1 MNKLLKHLCY
11 FLVTCLLLTHNSLL
25 TDNVSPAITDPDQLK
40 AVETERQT
48 IFNSL
53 IDDLTKNKP
62 DISFIADDNTCHIIW
77 KIPLSDDINKIKS
90 TKLLHNAKINI
101 NLRKVTDNFGQI

>member
-1 MNKLLKHLCY
+1 MNKLLKHICY
-11 FLVTCLLLTHNSLL
+11 FLVTCLLLTHNNLL

-53 IDDLTKNKP
+53 IIEFSKTSYDNCIFSSYRVAKNKNNSSIEIFTRSNLQITA
-62 DISFIADDNTCHIIW
+62 DISYVCLTN
-77 KIPLSDDINKIKS
+77 
-90 TKLLHNAKINI
+90 NASS
-101 NLRKVTDNFGQI
+101 